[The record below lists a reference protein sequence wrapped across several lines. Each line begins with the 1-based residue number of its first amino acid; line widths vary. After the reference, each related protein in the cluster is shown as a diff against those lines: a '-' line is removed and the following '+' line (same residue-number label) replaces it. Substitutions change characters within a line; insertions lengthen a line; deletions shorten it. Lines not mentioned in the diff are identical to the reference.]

1 MKNSSKIVTIK
12 QSNNQTIKQSLKTLL
27 FVFVLISFKMGS
39 YAQIY
44 VDSSGKV
51 GLHTSTTSTGA
62 DVFVYGSFQIG
73 NDYGTNINFSSDYGN
88 TVVTPGSNNQGY
100 IGTSTKQFSTVR
112 AQYHYATT
120 TLLTSD
126 KRLKENFRSI
136 DNPLDK
142 ILNMNGHKYDFILTE
157 SDSTGTE
164 KEKDQKA
171 EMKKDK
177 LGFIAQE
184 LIDVLPEAVDYEE
197 EEDRYYIDY
206 NAVIP
211 VIVEAMKEQQAKIEA
226 LEAEIEALNGGTVKE
241 KSVTIEPGKEASLL
255 QNIPN
260 PFGAN
265 TTIGMYL
272 PATVTKA
279 VMYIYN
285 MQGEQI
291 LQLPITERGNT
302 SATIEGNS
310 LKAGIYLYTLIADG
324 KEVDTKKMILTK

>member
-1 MKNSSKIVTIK
+1 
-12 QSNNQTIKQSLKTLL
+12 L

-62 DVFVYGSFQIG
+62 DVFVYGSFRIG

-88 TVVTPGSNNQGY
+88 TVITPGGNNQGY

-126 KRLKENFRSI
+126 KRLKENFRS
-136 DNPLDK
+136 
-142 ILNMNGHKYDFILTE
+142 
-157 SDSTGTE
+157 
-164 KEKDQKA
+164 
-171 EMKKDK
+171 
-177 LGFIAQE
+177 
-184 LIDVLPEAVDYEE
+184 
-197 EEDRYYIDY
+197 
-206 NAVIP
+206 
-211 VIVEAMKEQQAKIEA
+211 
-226 LEAEIEALNGGTVKE
+226 
-241 KSVTIEPGKEASLL
+241 
-255 QNIPN
+255 
-260 PFGAN
+260 
-265 TTIGMYL
+265 
-272 PATVTKA
+272 TVTKA

-291 LQLPITERGNT
+291 LQLPVTERGNT

-324 KEVDTKKMILTK
+324 NKVYTKR